1 MKLKEDDADHHR
13 DGHDH
18 EHAQG
23 NGHQEEAFARGPHHG
38 RMLTAGTF
46 SVELVIEEEDEPP
59 RFKLYCYEVGRAIDP
74 SGVQVAMELRRL
86 GGRVTHYRFQP
97 RGGYLQSDTAVEEP
111 HSFDA
116 HVTAEHEGR
125 SYRWQFSQVEAR
137 VKVSSETADKVGIE
151 VLRAGPARI
160 ESKLEFPGEVT
171 LNADRVC
178 HVVPRVAGVVA
189 EARKKL
195 GDVVKEG
202 DVVAVLESR
211 ELATARS
218 QYLVQLK
225 REELAR
231 INFNRLK
238 HLWEKKVSPEKDF
251 LDSQKALEEAKIERL
266 AAAQKLMALGL
277 SQSDLEALRKT
288 PDGPVAHY
296 ELRAPFDGV
305 VITKHMSKGEWVDG
319 KAEILCIADLSTVW
333 VDIIVYPDHLDAVQ
347 LGQRVIVRS
356 DATKREATGVVSYLG
371 PLVGS
376 QSRTTRARVVIDN
389 PDGKWRPGTFV
400 TVQLVQ
406 DTSVVPVAVRRD
418 AVQTLDHLGSVVFVR
433 YGDQFEARPVRLGRS
448 DFHNTEI
455 RTGLEQGE
463 TYAAA
468 NSFVLKSQL
477 GTAGLS
483 HSH

>member
-1 MKLKEDDADHHR
+1 MFTAD
-13 DGHDH
+13 
-18 EHAQG
+18 
-23 NGHQEEAFARGPHHG
+23 N
-38 RMLTAGTF
+38 F
-46 SVELVIEEEDEPP
+46 SLELVIYEKNEPP
-59 RFKLYCYEVGRAIDP
+59 KFRVYCFEDGKAIDP
-74 SGVQVAMELRRL
+74 SDVTVSVELRRL

-97 RGGYLQSDTAVEEP
+97 RGRYLQSDTVVEEP

-116 HVTAEHEGR
+116 HVAAEHDGKP
-125 SYRWQFSQVEAR
+125 YLWQFSQVEAR
-137 VKVSSETADKVGIE
+137 VKVSSETAEKIGLE
-151 VLRAGPARI
+151 VLSAGPTRI
-160 ESKLEFPGEVT
+160 ESKLEFPGEIA

-178 HVVPRVAGVVA
+178 HVVPRVSGVVT

-202 DVVAVLESR
+202 DIVAVLESR

-218 QYLVQLK
+218 RYLVHLK

-231 INFNRLK
+231 INFDRLK
-238 HLWEKKVSPEKDF
+238 KLWEKKVSPEKDF
-251 LDSQKALEEAKIERL
+251 LDSQKAFEEAKIERL

-277 SQSDLEALRKT
+277 SQSHLESLRKT
-288 PDGPVAHY
+288 PDGPMAHY

-305 VITKHMSKGEWVDG
+305 VITKHMSKGEWVDE

-333 VDIIVYPDHLDAVQ
+333 VDIIVYADHLDAVQ
-347 LGQRVIVRS
+347 LGQKVVVRS
-356 DATKREATGVVSYLG
+356 DATKREASGVVSYVG

-389 PDGKWRPGTFV
+389 PDGKWRPGMFV
-400 TVQLVQ
+400 TVKLMQETGL
-406 DTSVVPVAVRRD
+406 VPVAVRTD

-433 YGDQFEARPVRLGRS
+433 YGDQFEARPVQLGRS
-448 DFHNTEI
+448 DLRNIEI

-463 TYAAA
+463 KYAAA
-468 NSFVLKSQL
+468 NSFILKSQL
-477 GTAGLS
+477 GTEGLS